1 MIILI
6 HVAETKKS
14 ISTKIGAEDYSY
26 YFVKEKYKKILEKF
40 TTVIE
45 INDPDAE
52 VDFIYNECKSL
63 GIQCLFLSFTPPF
76 KTSVKLECPTIS
88 VFAWEYMT
96 IPTDTWG
103 DNPLND
109 WRNVLGQHGYA
120 ITHSSFSVQA
130 VKKAMGTDFPVWSIP
145 SPVWDGYAILHDK
158 NRTQTQSQCH
168 LSFKGI
174 IMDFNGKHLPDL
186 PFGQAE
192 SGGQTK
198 FRFLKKTSRPKNNI
212 VNLHI
217 TGIVYISVFNPND
230 GRKNWID
237 LISGYVWAFREI
249 EDVTLIMKLSFY
261 DIHVIYPMVI
271 NEIKKLM
278 PFKCRVIAIHGFL
291 DKDQYMELIRGST
304 YVVNTSHGEG
314 QCLPLMEFMSAG
326 KPAIAPSHS
335 AMKDYINK
343 DNAFV
348 IKSSIEWKHWPH
360 DPRHILRT
368 FQYRIDWESLLHA
381 YLESY
386 QVAKDD
392 PDRYFHMS
400 DCAVES
406 LRMFCSEAVVDER
419 LKYVLQERGMLQETP
434 TLSIFQRYKLISGLR
449 LIRLKQFMR
458 FPSLFKYIKPSG

>member
-1 MIILI
+1 MVILI

-26 YFVKEKYKKILEKF
+26 YFVKEHYKHILEKF

-45 INDPDAE
+45 IKDPDAE
-52 VDFIYNECKSL
+52 VDFIYNECKTL
-63 GIQCLFLSFTPPF
+63 GIRCLFMSFTPPF

-109 WRNVLGQHGYA
+109 WRNVLGRHGYA

-130 VKKAMGTDFPVWSIP
+130 VKKAMGKDFPVWSIP
-145 SPVWDGYAILHDK
+145 SPVWDGYAGLHGK
-158 NRTQTQSQCH
+158 NQTQTQSQFH
-168 LSFKGI
+168 LSFKGMI
-174 IMDFNGKHLPDL
+174 IDFNGKHLPDL
-186 PFGQAE
+186 SFEQTEFGE
-192 SGGQTK
+192 QTK
-198 FRFLKKTSRPKNNI
+198 LRFFKKRSLPKNNI
-212 VNLHI
+212 VNLHF
-217 TGIVYISVFNPND
+217 TGIVYTSVFNPND

-237 LISGYVWAFREI
+237 LISGFVWAFREI
-249 EDVTLIMKLSFY
+249 RDVTLVMKLSFY

-278 PFKCRVIAIHGFL
+278 PFKCRVVAIHGFL

-335 AMKDYINK
+335 AMKDYINQ

-368 FQYRIDWESLLHA
+368 FQYRIDWESLLNA

-386 QVAKDD
+386 QVAKND
-392 PDRYFHMS
+392 PDRYVHMS

-406 LRMFCSEAVVDER
+406 LRMFCSEAVVNDR
-419 LKYVLQERGMLQETP
+419 LKNVLQERGVLQETP
-434 TLSIFQRYKLISGLR
+434 TLSNCRKYKLIVELWF
-449 LIRLKQFMR
+449 IRLKQLMR
-458 FPSLFKYIKPSG
+458 FSNLLKHVTRAG